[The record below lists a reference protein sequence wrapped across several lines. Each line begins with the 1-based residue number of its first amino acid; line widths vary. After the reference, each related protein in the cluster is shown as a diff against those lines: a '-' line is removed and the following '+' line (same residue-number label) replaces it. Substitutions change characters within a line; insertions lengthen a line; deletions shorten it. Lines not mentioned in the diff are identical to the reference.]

1 MRELMCALVLAIGLP
16 ALASDGKTTYEAA
29 CAMCHVPGLANAP
42 KLGDKAA
49 WAPRLAGGTEA
60 LVKSAIAGKGAM
72 PPKGGMPNLEDA
84 KVRAAVEY
92 MVGAVK

>member
-1 MRELMCALVLAIGLP
+1 MRPLICAFLLAAGLP
-16 ALASDGKTTYEAA
+16 ALANDGKATYDNA
-29 CAMCHVPGLANAP
+29 CAMCHTPGLANAP

-49 WAPRLAGGTEA
+49 WGPRLAGGAEA

-92 MVGAVK
+92 MVASVK